1 MKGGWHMQ
9 WELTNDR
16 PLYIQLI
23 EQLKL
28 LILSGE
34 YEPGQQFPTVRDLAL
49 NANVN
54 PNTMQRALSELERDG
69 LLINGRTT
77 GRKITSDASMI
88 RTMREELALSKLRQ
102 LKTELNRLGLSSEEA
117 LELINIRW
125 NSCETDVSQK
135 ANI

>member
-1 MKGGWHMQ
+1 ML

-23 EQLKL
+23 EHIKL

-34 YEPGQQFPTVRDLAL
+34 YEPGQQFPSVRELAM

-69 LLINGRTT
+69 LLINERTNGR
-77 GRKITSDASMI
+77 RITNDASMI
-88 RTMREELALSKLRQ
+88 QSMREDLAVSKLGQ
-102 LKTELNRLGLSSEEA
+102 LKK
-117 LELINIRW
+117 ELIQLGFNGEDQLVFINAKW
-125 NSCETDVSQK
+125 ESCQTQ
-135 ANI
+135 